1 MKKSYIAI
9 IEYIGSITGFN
20 FVALLAGGNI
30 SIGIHAIKRFLI
42 QWIFMGVSFVI
53 INVAM
58 NYLSLIFNYLP
69 MNIWTM
75 MLIWQYVFVYL
86 AISYVVPIVIGR
98 MCNVKMMNSLI
109 KYYEDKRRS
118 QLAALKQS

>member
-30 SIGIHAIKRFLI
+30 SIGIQAIKRFLI

-118 QLAALKQS
+118 QLAAIKHS